1 MRPSP
6 RVVNNDVPNEVQIN
20 INPILDK
27 QQGDL
32 YYDNR
37 TGRWTECGDAL
48 AFIPYN
54 NVSAT
59 ADVAAE
65 VLASMDTATS
75 LTYLAADTNAN
86 VSAGY
91 AAQVDAIRGM
101 SINGTTAGM
110 ELIWF
115 GGGFETVNVL
125 MSPLS
130 RGTVRP
136 LSRDPFELPA
146 VDPRY
151 ITHPA
156 DLNRLIDAQIFY
168 RKVVATPQMQEIG
181 LLEVTPGPL
190 YQGRDELG
198 LYVRE
203 VLTTAWHPVGTSAM
217 LPRELG
223 GVVDPDLK
231 VYGVENLRVV
241 DASIMPII
249 VSAHTQGT
257 TYAIAEKVSNSF
269 YVLCSD

>member
-1 MRPSP
+1 M
-6 RVVNNDVPNEVQIN
+6 PNELQIN
-20 INPILDK
+20 IDPIIDHA
-27 QQGDL
+27 QGEL
-32 YYDNR
+32 YWANR
-37 TGRWTECGDAL
+37 TGRWTECGDSL

-54 NVSAT
+54 NMSAT
-59 ADVAAE
+59 PAVAAS

-75 LTYLAADTNAN
+75 LTYLPSGTNAN

-91 AAQVDAIRGM
+91 AAQVDAIRNM
-101 SINGTTAGM
+101 TIDGTTAGL

-115 GGGFETVNVL
+115 GGGFETVNTL

-136 LSRDPFELPA
+136 VSKDPFILPA

-156 DLNRLIDAQIFY
+156 DYDRLIDAQIFY
-168 RKVVATPQMQEIG
+168 RKLVATPQMQEIG
-181 LLEVTPGPL
+181 LTEVTPGPL

-198 LYVRE
+198 LYVRQ

-223 GVVDPDLK
+223 GVVDPELK

-249 VSAHTQGT
+249 VSAVCFSSSPAVFLMTPT
-257 TYAIAEKVSNSF
+257 TILTRN
-269 YVLCSD
+269 